1 MAVFRGARARIK
13 KQYRDSVCCIAM
25 KCQIMQ
31 RRVTVLVGHSRVS
44 TRLKKSLD
52 NTDIVFSAG
61 VPTHESGRVEKQ
73 RHATLI
79 WALGVGARGQH
90 LANNIGPPLEA
101 RPLERRK
108 LWSVLLRET
117 RPGVRLVTV

>member
-52 NTDIVFSAG
+52 NTNIVFSAG
-61 VPTHESGRVEKQ
+61 VHTMESARLEKQ
-73 RHATLI
+73 WNVMPVLE
-79 WALGVGARGQH
+79 VGARGQH

-101 RPLERRK
+101 RPLERRNF
-108 LWSVLLRET
+108 WSVLLT
-117 RPGVRLVTV
+117 HPGKVVLVIVC